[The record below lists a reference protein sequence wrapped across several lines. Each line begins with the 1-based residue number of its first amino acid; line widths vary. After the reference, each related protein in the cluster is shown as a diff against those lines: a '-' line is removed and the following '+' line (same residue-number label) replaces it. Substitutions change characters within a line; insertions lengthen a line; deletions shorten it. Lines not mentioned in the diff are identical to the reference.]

1 MEPLGPDVPWEGVGM
16 SANDKVNVAF
26 NVRDATFL
34 RRDKRSMGT
43 QTRIH
48 NMVGVIV
55 TLA

>member
-16 SANDKVNVAF
+16 SADDKVNVAF